1 MPPPKKRKKSVET
14 TRESSVESE
23 IEEAAAIDLLYS
35 RSDQRKAIE
44 SFGKVTLQRLLF
56 DAIEHPA
63 GVRKAVEAQFAA
75 RKAVEQK
82 EPDSFGQFMEEVQ
95 EVWIHMRNHHT
106 NDEWM
111 DAFCVMSKVEDL
123 LKATFE
129 EGVTLASSY
138 DTKCWAILRISELV
152 DWILRPTGGTMGA
165 IMKEQFA
172 GPSDRLAETISHII
186 DVMTN
191 EEVLRMKADEIA
203 QEAIAR
209 MRRSELKHVRE
220 ALNAVSS
227 VVRLCR
233 L

>member
-1 MPPPKKRKKSVET
+1 MPPSKKRKKNVET
-14 TRESSVESE
+14 PREPSVESE
-23 IEEAAAIDLLYS
+23 IEDAAAIDLLYS
-35 RSDQRKAIE
+35 RSDQRKANE

-63 GVRKAVEAQFAA
+63 G
-75 RKAVEQK
+75 
-82 EPDSFGQFMEEVQ
+82 
-95 EVWIHMRNHHT
+95 
-106 NDEWM
+106 M
-111 DAFCVMSKVEDL
+111 DAFCVMAKVEDL

-152 DWILRPTGGTMGA
+152 DWTLRPTGGTMGA

-191 EEVLRMKADEIA
+191 EEVLRMKADEVA

-227 VVRLCR
+227 VVR
-233 L
+233 